1 MPSIFQDLDMF
12 IVFILLNTQ
21 KVLRFLFASSFAL
34 FSESTAVGI
43 LFFLFLTVSFLFK
56 DIGEVA
62 YNRDIIVTQG
72 CISPLAY
79 SQNTNGKKLKAS

>member
-1 MPSIFQDLDMF
+1 MPPVFQDLDMF
-12 IVFILLNTQ
+12 IVLILLNTQ
-21 KVLRFLFASSFAL
+21 EVLRFLFASSFAL
-34 FSESTAVGI
+34 FSESTVVGV
-43 LFFLFLTVSFLFK
+43 FFFFFTVSSLFK

-62 YNRDIIVTQG
+62 YNRGIIVTQG